1 MSERIN
7 RKEEIVN
14 AAASLFFEQGYADTS
29 IQQIVDKVGC
39 TKPALYYHFKEGKEA
54 LLREVVEAHFPSII
68 RYLNQC
74 SANAENLQTFLECYL
89 REMSKDLGNVTT
101 KVRWLIGEFPR
112 FNVEE
117 QEIVV
122 AKLQEQILAFAG
134 FIERYTNDADR
145 AMKLAAFIFPY
156 FVGYSQLFIGMEI
169 HRGLGLPIQD
179 QIENFSRIILASQQI

>member
-1 MSERIN
+1 MSERTN

-54 LLREVVEAHFPSII
+54 LLREVVETHFPSITN
-68 RYLNQC
+68 YLGQC
-74 SANAENLQTFLECYL
+74 SENAENLQTFVECYL
-89 REMSKDLGNVTT
+89 SEMSKDLGNVTT

-112 FNVEE
+112 LNTEE
-117 QEIVV
+117 QAIVV
-122 AKLQEQILAFAG
+122 AKLQDQILTFAS
-134 FIERYTNDADR
+134 FIERYTNDTEQAL
-145 AMKLAAFIFPY
+145 KLATFIFPY

-179 QIENFSRIILASQQI
+179 QIENFSRIILASQQV